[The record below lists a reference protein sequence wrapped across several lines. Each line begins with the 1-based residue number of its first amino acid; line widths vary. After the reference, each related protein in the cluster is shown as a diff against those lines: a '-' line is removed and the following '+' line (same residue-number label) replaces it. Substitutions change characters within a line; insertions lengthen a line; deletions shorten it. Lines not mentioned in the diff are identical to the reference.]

1 MDLMHMTGSG
11 VVANDGW
18 DADSPQ
24 REAEGGFPV
33 RRPIV
38 DYIIP
43 LNVTTSNRFAGA
55 GTDSRSQQQ
64 YRAQASLEEVLSILL
79 SIRLT

>member
-1 MDLMHMTGSG
+1 MEPVGGLMDLMHTTGSG

-43 LNVTTSNRFAGA
+43 LNVTAPTGVRNNINIEPKPAWKKFSVFCCPF
-55 GTDSRSQQQ
+55 D
-64 YRAQASLEEVLSILL
+64 
-79 SIRLT
+79 

>member
-1 MDLMHMTGSG
+1 MEPVGGLMDLMHTTGSG

-43 LNVTTSNRFAGA
+43 LNVTTSNRFAG
-55 GTDSRSQQQ
+55 TDWRSQQ
-64 YRAQASLEEVLSILL
+64 YD
-79 SIRLT
+79 